1 MHFDSDVSR
10 DNIKELQFEWLMS
23 NSAVDLN
30 FESITITEMN
40 NPPVAA
46 DDAYTVDED
55 DVLSGYNVLAND
67 TDIDGDPLTA
77 ILENGV
83 AHGTL
88 SLQTDGTFT
97 YTPDANFHGTDSFTY
112 KAYDGKADSNI
123 SDRHDYRQSCER

>member
-1 MHFDSDVSR
+1 KANGTTLTKFRLEEVKISFFQSTNVLLNMKITAVYEGDYTDVLLNHSWSPSLYTDGIYSLSMHFDSDVSR

-55 DVLSGYNVLAND
+55 DVLSGYNVLTND
-67 TDIDGDPLTA
+67 TDIDDDP
-77 ILENGV
+77 
-83 AHGTL
+83 
-88 SLQTDGTFT
+88 
-97 YTPDANFHGTDSFTY
+97 
-112 KAYDGKADSNI
+112 
-123 SDRHDYRQSCER
+123 